1 MLLFFHLQTKLIKFY
16 MMAAIIRL
24 GLRSSLLVEARSAL
38 VTASAASS
46 RLFSTSRPESRLL
59 QTRTCPAFTFLVPS
73 FTQQTTTSLVRS
85 YSSEYPVDI
94 QMIKDRCLLVLRL
107 YDKINPEKVTHLTLQ
122 QCCAILPVRSS
133 GVVPLGISFIN
144 MLS

>member
-1 MLLFFHLQTKLIKFY
+1 
-16 MMAAIIRL
+16 MAAIIRL

-107 YDKINPEKVTHLTLQ
+107 YDKINPEKVTHLTLYNNVVLYFLLDHLESYLLVSVLST
-122 QCCAILPVRSS
+122 CCLKQD
-133 GVVPLGISFIN
+133 LD
-144 MLS
+144 